1 MTHPNPPRPNNLKG
15 SQPRSYQL
23 EPSSRTLCYNQY
35 LKTNKEVWER
45 TTAVPTLPPGLYEIH
60 QQHLKLYLWRVVEL
74 IVTPVLVSTYAAL

>member
-1 MTHPNPPRPNNLKG
+1 
-15 SQPRSYQL
+15 
-23 EPSSRTLCYNQY
+23 